1 MLIIEKFKSIL
12 FQDNNNEILR
22 TLSLYRFF
30 ICIICIIFIAFE
42 FNSTF
47 YTEHAKI
54 TNPSFFFIPSFIIFT
69 IFKWMCILAGIILAI
84 GNNKYVFKI
93 LFLTSFVYINT
104 YSYFVT
110 NNFNYN
116 THLIF
121 FLLLITF
128 SNSTEYYSFFRKKDT
143 SLNINSITMYDRYC
157 IGFSKL
163 YIGFLY
169 LQAFLS
175 KLINSGIEWF
185 TSGDTIKTYILLRGT
200 TLGKLFL
207 SYPTSFKI
215 FTALSGVFELSFI
228 FILLFAKRDKLL
240 GIAGILFHLS
250 IFLLMEISF
259 WFLWVLFIPLFI
271 LPELKFL
278 KNCSNN

>member
-1 MLIIEKFKSIL
+1 MLLIEKFKSIL
-12 FQDNNNEILR
+12 FQDDNNDILK

-30 ICIICIIFIAFE
+30 ICIICITFIAFE

-47 YTEHAKI
+47 YTAHAVI
-54 TNPSFFFIPSFIIFT
+54 INPTLFYIPSYTIFTALKIICILSGIIF
-69 IFKWMCILAGIILAI
+69 AI
-84 GNNKYVFKI
+84 GNNNLINKL
-93 LFLTSFVYINT
+93 LFLLSFISINT
-104 YSYFVT
+104 YSFLVT

-128 SNSTEYYSFFRKKDT
+128 SNSTEYYSIPKNKFT
-143 SLNINSITMYDRYC
+143 PLNTNTIILYDRYC
-157 IGFSKL
+157 VGFSKL

-207 SYPTSFKI
+207 SYPISLKI
-215 FTALSGVFELSFI
+215 FAGLTGVFELSFI
-228 FILLFAKRDKLL
+228 FLLLFAKRDKLL

-259 WFLWVLFIPLFI
+259 WFLWILFIPLFI
-271 LPELKFL
+271 MPKLNSCLVK
-278 KNCSNN
+278 KTK